1 MRIKYWGELLK
12 RRKRRESGILEKY
25 LPAAQFC
32 LNLSLRQG
40 TLYILPKMSVE
51 VSYLLKSIFETGNV
65 LYFTQN
71 VEVSFLKQ

>member
-1 MRIKYWGELLK
+1 MIIKYWGELLK

-25 LPAAQFC
+25 LPAAQIF

-40 TLYILPKMSVE
+40 IFYILPKIS
-51 VSYLLKSIFETGNV
+51 
-65 LYFTQN
+65 